1 MVFDP
6 KYGDTKSKFE
16 VWTLHVIWIQSSVLI
31 FSVLGRFL
39 ALPFW
44 CGDPDKKSQA
54 SKICCYRLPII
65 VQSTSKVYSSHNGTD
80 SMEGILFFL
89 LFPPFSQVDF
99 FMNWPSK
106 LFWAL
111 ICNNFIWNNECKQWS
126 YLSFFL
132 RYFLYV
138 KSDIK
143 EMYFASMVFCGL

>member
-1 MVFDP
+1 MV
-6 KYGDTKSKFE
+6 TQNQS
-16 VWTLHVIWIQSSVLI
+16 VNVTLHVIWIQSSVLI

-80 SMEGILFFL
+80 SMEGFLFFL
-89 LFPPFSQVDF
+89 LFPPISQVDF

-111 ICNNFIWNNECKQWS
+111 ICNNFIWNNECKQWC
-126 YLSFFL
+126 YLSLFL